1 MKQRIQLG
9 LEGFKGSE
17 RVFRV
22 TPLDVAAEVKPEISF
37 ISMGVESML
46 DMRDAQPGDGEI
58 DIPVSIE
65 QAKKMFPWLGS
76 HIGGVDRVNMFFNL
90 K

>member
-9 LEGFKGSE
+9 LEGFKNGA

-22 TPLDVAAEVKPEISF
+22 TPLDVAADVKPEVALITQ
-37 ISMGVESML
+37 GVESML

-65 QAKKMFPWLGS
+65 QATKMFPWVAS
-76 HIGGVDRVNMFFNL
+76 HISGVDKVNVFVNL